1 MRGPGHFFAGL
12 RRGPLVAVGRGLV
25 AVLLPAVCP
34 LCGNRGLPE
43 GGGPVCGSCA
53 TRLEPLVGPCCSR
66 CALPFSGGGPDH
78 PCPRCVADPPPFE
91 GLRAWGPYR
100 GALLEAIQR
109 LKYGGDLAL
118 RRLLEDLA
126 VDAVRRTPAV
136 PGPDAVVPV
145 PCTTRTL
152 ARRGFDLPALLA
164 RRVAREVQAPWRP
177 SAVRK
182 RPDAPDLVGMGAAER
197 ERATRRAFEPV
208 ASLAGTVLV
217 VDDVVTTTAT
227 VRAVARACLAA
238 GAGRVT
244 VLALA
249 RTPLAPG

>member
-1 MRGPGHFFAGL
+1 MRGPGHSIVGL
-12 RRGPLVAVGRGLV
+12 GRGLLTATGRGLV
-25 AVLLPAVCP
+25 TVLLPAVCP
-34 LCGNRGLPE
+34 LCGGRGLPE
-43 GGGPVCGSCA
+43 GADPVCGPCA
-53 TRLEPLVGPCCSR
+53 ARLEPLIGPCCSR

-78 PCPRCVADPPPFE
+78 PCPRCAADPPPFD

-118 RRLLEDLA
+118 RRLLEELA
-126 VDAVRRTPAV
+126 VAAARRDPPVPRPA
-136 PGPDAVVPV
+136 AVVPV
-145 PCTTRTL
+145 PCTARTL

-164 RRVAREVQAPWRP
+164 RRVAREIQAPWRP

-197 ERATRRAFEPV
+197 ERATRRAFEP
-208 ASLAGTVLV
+208 AEPLAGTVLV

-227 VRAVARACLAA
+227 VRAVTRTCLEA

-244 VLALA
+244 VLAVA

>member
-1 MRGPGHFFAGL
+1 M
-12 RRGPLVAVGRGLV
+12 

-34 LCGNRGLPE
+34 LCGGRGLPE
-43 GGGPVCGSCA
+43 GGEPVCGPCA
-53 TRLEPLVGPCCSR
+53 ARLEPLAGPCCSL

-78 PCPRCVADPPPFE
+78 PCPRCAADPPPFD

-109 LKYGGDLAL
+109 FKYGGDLAL

-126 VDAVRRTPAV
+126 VAAARRGPALPRPV
-136 PGPDAVVPV
+136 AVVPV
-145 PCTTRTL
+145 PCTGRTL

-164 RRVAREVQAPWRP
+164 RRVAQELGVPWRP
-177 SAVRK
+177 EAVRK

-197 ERATRRAFEPV
+197 ARATRRAFVPAEP
-208 ASLAGTVLV
+208 LCGTVLL

-227 VRAVARACLAA
+227 VRAATRACLAA

-249 RTPLAPG
+249 RTPLEPG